1 MAKHDDETA
10 RARQDA
16 DDNLR
21 RSSGRDQATKEH
33 AVDVAERD
41 AERGAR

>member
-1 MAKHDDETA
+1 
-10 RARQDA
+10 
-16 DDNLR
+16 LR